1 MKTLQQIFDE
11 GLAHIRKQGGP
22 CHLAVP
28 EPVLDDGYRPVMTLV
43 GNCAYRNGQ
52 GQACIVGGLIAD
64 ADYDPAWDENDG
76 TPAAELAKS
85 DEGRKALLNAGIDV
99 TQSDVINLLSRMQG
113 AHDIGPDDYIGP
125 DNYMYQFELA
135 MRNVAK
141 IEGLTY
147 TEPK

>member
-11 GLAHIRKQGGP
+11 GLAHVRKQGGP
-22 CHLAVP
+22 CRL
-28 EPVLDDGYRPVMTLV
+28 VLIGR
-43 GNCAYRNGQ
+43 CAYRNGQ

-125 DNYMYQFELA
+125 DNCMYQFELA

-147 TEPK
+147 TEPA